1 MITNQDKERILE
13 AARIEEVVGEFV
25 VLKKR
30 GSNLLGVCPFHNERT
45 PSFTVS
51 PAKGFYKCFG
61 CGKAGD
67 SVTFM
72 MEHEHLTFPEAL
84 RYLAKKYNITIE
96 EEAPSAE
103 QIESQSQREALF
115 VVTSYAQKHFTN
127 ELWNDDEGRA
137 IGLSYF
143 RERGFTDEII
153 KKFELGYAVDKW
165 DDLTKS
171 AIEAGYLQENL
182 VKAGL
187 TIVQEQKVYDRF
199 RGRVIFPIHSL
210 TGRPIAFGAR
220 ILKVDPKSPKY
231 LNSPETEIYYKS
243 KTLYGISQA
252 KKDIINKD
260 TCFLVEGYT
269 DVVSLHQAG
278 VENVVASSG
287 TALTVEQIRLIGRY
301 TKNITVLYDGDAA
314 GIKASIRGIDLI
326 LEEGM
331 NVRVILFPDGDD
343 PDSFSKRVS
352 SHELIEYL
360 NKEAVDFISFKTK
373 LLLSDTNGDPIKKA
387 SLVRDIVETI
397 SKVPDAISR
406 AAYLRQTSLLMEMSE
421 SVLLAELNKFIRK
434 ANKKISEGFS
444 PTLPQGGSVLNPDG
458 DEPPLDL
465 FLDGDEEQV
474 TSEIDTSA
482 QEAEIIRMLLRFAD
496 VVFMLPKDFSDVDVV
511 DGIETTVR
519 DFIINELTYDGI
531 KFTNEIYAGILAEF
545 TVLVEQ
551 NVPYKEQHFIQQ
563 LEPEIKEKA
572 ITLLTSNYELSKWE
586 NKGIFIRQEKDQ
598 LHKAVI
604 DPVMYLKKKQI
615 DKFRK
620 ENQEEIKAREIG
632 GLPYDDLMQRQMDF
646 DELQQEINR
655 FTNTVIQR

>member
-1 MITNQDKERILE
+1 
-13 AARIEEVVGEFV
+13 
-25 VLKKR
+25 
-30 GSNLLGVCPFHNERT
+30 
-45 PSFTVS
+45 
-51 PAKGFYKCFG
+51 
-61 CGKAGD
+61 
-67 SVTFM
+67 
-72 MEHEHLTFPEAL
+72 
-84 RYLAKKYNITIE
+84 
-96 EEAPSAE
+96 
-103 QIESQSQREALF
+103 
-115 VVTSYAQKHFTN
+115 
-127 ELWNDDEGRA
+127 
-137 IGLSYF
+137 
-143 RERGFTDEII
+143 
-153 KKFELGYAVDKW
+153 
-165 DDLTKS
+165 
-171 AIEAGYLQENL
+171 
-182 VKAGL
+182 
-187 TIVQEQKVYDRF
+187 
-199 RGRVIFPIHSL
+199 
-210 TGRPIAFGAR
+210 
-220 ILKVDPKSPKY
+220 
-231 LNSPETEIYYKS
+231 
-243 KTLYGISQA
+243 
-252 KKDIINKD
+252 
-260 TCFLVEGYT
+260 VEGYT

-352 SHELIEYL
+352 SQELIEYL

-373 LLLSDTNGDPIKKA
+373 LLLSDTKGDPIKKA

-434 ANKKISEGFS
+434 ANKKISEGSS
-444 PTLPQGGSVLNPDG
+444 PSAPQGGSVLDTTG

-465 FLDGDEEQV
+465 FLDSDEEQV

-496 VVFMLPKDFSDVDVV
+496 VAFLLPKDFSDVDVV

-531 KFTNEIYAGILAEF
+531 KFTNEVYAGILAEF

-551 NVPYKEQHFIQQ
+551 NTPYKEQHFIQQ

-572 ITLLTSNYELSKWE
+572 ITLLTSNYELSNWE

-620 ENQEEIKAREIG
+620 ENQEEIKAREIS
-632 GLPYDDLMQRQMDF
+632 GLPYDDLIQRQMDF
-646 DELQQEINR
+646 DGLQQEINR